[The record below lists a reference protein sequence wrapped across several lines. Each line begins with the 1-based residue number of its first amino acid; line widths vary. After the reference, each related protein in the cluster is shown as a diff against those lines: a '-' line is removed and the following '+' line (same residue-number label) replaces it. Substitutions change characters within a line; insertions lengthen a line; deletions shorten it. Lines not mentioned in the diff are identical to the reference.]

1 MKKFR
6 IIPHFVVLF
15 LLLSAC
21 QTTATE
27 APAPAQPVGTEYPA
41 FVQPSAAEYP
51 AFVQPSAAEYPAPG
65 VNPSSLEA
73 PAGGVDV
80 SSIYPGLA
88 DGSVID
94 WPQLDAF
101 ARNGEIARILQS
113 ESSGVS
119 ITLKDGRSFSIAAP
133 QPGFV
138 EAFLQACGDICKDI
152 EIVTE

>member
-1 MKKFR
+1 MKKLQ
-6 IIPHFVVLF
+6 IIPLFVALF

-21 QTTATE
+21 QPAATE
-27 APAPAQPVGTEYPA
+27 APVPVQPSGTEYPA
-41 FVQPSAAEYP
+41 FEQPPSAEYP
-51 AFVQPSAAEYPAPG
+51 AFVQPFAAEYPAPG
-65 VNPSSLEA
+65 ADPSALEA
-73 PAGGVDV
+73 PVGGVDA
-80 SSIYPGLA
+80 SSIYPGLI
-88 DGSVID
+88 DGSLID

-133 QPGFV
+133 QPGSLD
-138 EAFLQACGDICKDI
+138 AFLQACGDICKEI